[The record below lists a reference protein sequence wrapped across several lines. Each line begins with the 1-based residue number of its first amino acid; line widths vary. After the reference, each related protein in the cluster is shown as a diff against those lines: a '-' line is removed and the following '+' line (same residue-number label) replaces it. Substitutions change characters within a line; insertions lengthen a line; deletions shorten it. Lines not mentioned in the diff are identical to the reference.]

1 MFADLHNTKRETRG
15 RIKING
21 DNVQEPNASSSIIVE
36 VLRDE
41 EIGGQVFILF
51 TREVGLRLRERK
63 LMCGLKSGFY

>member
-1 MFADLHNTKRETRG
+1 MFADLQNTKRETRG

-51 TREVGLRLRERK
+51 TREVGLRLRKRK
-63 LMCGLKSGFY
+63 LTCGLKS